1 MLNDFRELRKLL
13 TNSNNEVLA
22 QLMILEIRLG
32 QIEEQYGNLEKI
44 PPIELNNISR
54 EDFVLWD
61 TKKNCPKEDLDIV
74 YHFTSVIDFLND
86 GMKIEEGEEFW
97 CIKNIPLRW
106 QVLYDAELE
115 RCK

>member
-22 QLMILEIRLG
+22 QLMVLEIRLE
-32 QIEEQYGNLEKI
+32 QIEHLYGNLSTI
-44 PPIELNNISR
+44 PPIELKNISR

-61 TKKNCPKEDLDIV
+61 TKKNCPKEELDIV
-74 YHFTSVIDFLND
+74 YHYTSVIDFLND
-86 GMKIEEGEEFW
+86 GMKIEECEEFV
-97 CIKNIPLRW
+97 CIKSIPLRW
-106 QVLYDAELE
+106 QVLYDTELE